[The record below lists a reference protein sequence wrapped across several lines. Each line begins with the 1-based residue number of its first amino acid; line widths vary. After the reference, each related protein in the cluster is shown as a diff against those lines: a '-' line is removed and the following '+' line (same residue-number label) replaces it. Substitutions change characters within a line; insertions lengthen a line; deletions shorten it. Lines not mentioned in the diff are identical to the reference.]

1 MHLKSIRAFG
11 FKSFADKIDLDIKKG
26 ITAVVGPNGS
36 GKSNIVDAV
45 RWVLGEQSVKSLR
58 GTDAMSDVIFSGSKT
73 RPAHT
78 RAYVALL
85 FDNSDHYLN
94 SEFSDV
100 EIKRVIY
107 NTGENEYFINNS
119 KVRLKDVTDL
129 FLDTGAG
136 NDSFNIISQ
145 GSVSDIINSK
155 PEMRRV
161 IFEDA
166 AGVLK
171 YKKRKEVS
179 LKKLEK
185 TKENIA
191 RIRLVIEELEKS
203 VNPLKKQSEIAKK
216 YLSFK
221 EELKKIE
228 IALIASDIS
237 AINIDYKKI
246 KTEVDSLERELSQMN
261 SNNSEDNSKLEKL
274 KLENL
279 KLDEAITLKNNEYIK
294 LTENL
299 ASLEAE
305 KLVTMER
312 KKYDTNQDNLSEV
325 LLKLKEE
332 QLSLKKEMAT
342 EKVKLDDIISDIKEK
357 SIEKDSVDNNIIMDK
372 VKKNTL
378 ATKINDY
385 QKSILVLENKIEI
398 LNDNIQNSSKMPG
411 AVRSILNNM
420 RLHGVH
426 NTIGNVIE
434 TENMYS
440 IAIDTALGA
449 ASNFIVVDNQETTK
463 ECINYLKTNNLGRA
477 TFFPINIIKA
487 KNINSSDIEK
497 IKNHKGFVNVANF
510 LVKYDKEYDDIIKN
524 QLGNVVVVRD
534 MDALNDIGRIL
545 DYKYR
550 IVSLDGEILYS
561 GGSVTGGSFKNSTS
575 ALSDKLKLNEMQEE
589 LEIKKTQLENLN
601 REFREFNDNFS
612 ALETKEGELA
622 KQLINLNEILN
633 TRTNKIRGL
642 EDAINKKELEIK
654 GNEEIGDNKLDI
666 KLVSILEESNQV
678 ASEKDIA
685 FGELEKL
692 KKQKSELSLEI
703 SEVENKYHKVNLEF
717 NRVQTALK
725 EKEIKLGKYDVRLDN
740 LLLEL
745 SENYS
750 LTYEYACSNYELDMP
765 EDIARIK
772 VDALKKDIQK
782 LGEVNIGSISEYERV
797 SERYDFLVKQSTDLE
812 DSSLE
817 LNNIISEMDK
827 IMIEKFKDT
836 FEKISVEFNQ
846 VFKKLFKGGRGSLK
860 LTTPEDI
867 LNTGIEIEA
876 EPPGKKLNS
885 IGLLSGGE
893 KTLTAIAVL
902 FAILNVKPSPFC
914 ILDEVEAALDE
925 ANVDTFG
932 KYLQE
937 KKDKSQFILITHKKR
952 TMEYAD
958 VLYGITM
965 QESGVSKI
973 VSVNLENM

>member
-654 GNEEIGDNKLDI
+654 GNEEIGDNKLDV

>member
-357 SIEKDSVDNNIIMDK
+357 SIEKDSVDNSIIMDK

-440 IAIDTALGA
+440 VAIDTALGA

-612 ALETKEGELA
+612 VLETKEGELA

-654 GNEEIGDNKLDI
+654 GNEEIGDNKLDV

>member
-440 IAIDTALGA
+440 IAIDTDLGA

-487 KNINSSDIEK
+487 KNINSGDIEK

-654 GNEEIGDNKLDI
+654 GNEEIGDNKLDV

-717 NRVQTALK
+717 NKLQTALK

-765 EDIARIK
+765 EDVARIK

>member
-534 MDALNDIGRIL
+534 MDALNDIGKIL

-612 ALETKEGELA
+612 VLESKEGELA

-654 GNEEIGDNKLDI
+654 GNEEIGDNKLDV

>member
-11 FKSFADKIDLDIKKG
+11 FKSFADKIDLEIKDG
-26 ITAVVGPNGS
+26 ITAIVGPNGS

-58 GTDAMSDVIFSGSKT
+58 GSDTMSDVIFSGSKT
-73 RPAHT
+73 RPAHN
-78 RAYVALL
+78 RAYVSLV

-94 SEFSDV
+94 SEFKEV

-107 NTGENEYFINNS
+107 NTGENEYYINNS

-155 PEMRRV
+155 PEARRV

-185 TKENIA
+185 TKENLF
-191 RIRLVIEELEKS
+191 RVKLVIDELEKS
-203 VNPLKKQSEIAKK
+203 VMPLKKQSEVAKK
-216 YLSFK
+216 YLSLK
-221 EELKKIE
+221 DELKSIE
-228 IALIASDIS
+228 IALIASDITN
-237 AINIDYKKI
+237 INIDYKKI
-246 KTEVDSLERELSQMN
+246 KTEIETLQKELSKIT
-261 SNNSEDNSKLEKL
+261 SNNTEDNTKLEKL
-274 KLENL
+274 KLKHL
-279 KLDEAITLKNNEYIK
+279 KLEEAITVKNNEYVG

-312 KKYDTNQDNLSEV
+312 KKYDTNKDKIEEALI
-325 LLKLKEE
+325 KLKEE
-332 QLSLKKEMAT
+332 QLNIKKEIAT
-342 EKVKLDDIISDIKEK
+342 EKAKLDDIISDIKEK
-357 SIEKDSVDNNIIMDK
+357 SIEKDKLDNMVITEK
-372 VKKNTL
+372 VKRTNL
-378 ATKINDY
+378 ITKINDY
-385 QKSILVLENKIEI
+385 SKEILVLENKIEI
-398 LNDNIQNSSKMPG
+398 LDDNIKNNSKMPNG
-411 AVRSILNNM
+411 VRSVLNNM
-420 RLHGVH
+420 RLTGVH
-426 NTIGNVIE
+426 NTIGNLIE
-434 TENMYS
+434 NENMYS
-440 IAIDTALGA
+440 VAIETVLGSS
-449 ASNFIVVDNQETTK
+449 SNFLVVDDEAATK
-463 ECINYLKTNNLGRA
+463 ECIDFLKINKLGRA
-477 TFFPINIIKA
+477 TFFPLNIIKA
-487 KNINSSDIEK
+487 KSMNELDINK
-497 IKNHKGFVNVANF
+497 IKFHKGFINIASS
-510 LVKYDKEYDDIIKN
+510 LVTYDKEYDNIIKN
-524 QLGNVVVVRD
+524 QLGNVIVVD
-534 MDALNDIGRIL
+534 NIDSLNEIGKIL

-561 GGSVTGGSFKNSTS
+561 GGSIAGGSSKNNSV
-575 ALSDKLKLNEMQEE
+575 LNDKLLLNEMQEKLEITKLE
-589 LEIKKTQLENLN
+589 LERINKEYRDFNNNFNILELK
-601 REFREFNDNFS
+601 
-612 ALETKEGELA
+612 ETELS

-633 TRTNKIRGL
+633 TRTNKIRSL
-642 EDAINKKELEIK
+642 EEALNKKELEIK
-654 GNEEIGDNKLDI
+654 GNEDMGNNTLDEKL
-666 KLVSILEESNQV
+666 LNILEEASLV

-685 FGELEKL
+685 LEELNKL
-692 KKQKSELSLEI
+692 KKIKSDLALEI
-703 SEVENKYHKVNLEF
+703 NEVESKYHKTNTEY
-717 NRVQTALK
+717 NRIQNDLK
-725 EKEIKLGKYDVRLDN
+725 DKEVKLGKYDVKLDN

-750 LTYEYACSNYELDMP
+750 LTYECACSNYELELP
-765 EDIARIK
+765 EELARTK
-772 VDALKKDIQK
+772 VDLIKKDIFK
-782 LGEVNIGSISEYERV
+782 LGEVNIGAINEYERV
-797 SERYDFLVKQSTDLE
+797 SERYNFLIKQSEDLE
-812 DSSLE
+812 ESSSE
-817 LNNIISEMDK
+817 LTNIINEMDK
-827 IMIEKFKDT
+827 IMIERFKET
-836 FEKISVEFNQ
+836 FANISKEFNQ
-846 VFKKLFKGGRGSLK
+846 VFRKLFKGGYGALK
-860 LTTPEDI
+860 LTNPNDI
-867 LNTGIEIEA
+867 LNTGIDIEA

-885 IGLLSGGE
+885 IALLSGGE

-914 ILDEVEAALDE
+914 VLDEVEAALDE

-937 KKDKSQFILITHKKR
+937 KKEVSQFILITHKKR